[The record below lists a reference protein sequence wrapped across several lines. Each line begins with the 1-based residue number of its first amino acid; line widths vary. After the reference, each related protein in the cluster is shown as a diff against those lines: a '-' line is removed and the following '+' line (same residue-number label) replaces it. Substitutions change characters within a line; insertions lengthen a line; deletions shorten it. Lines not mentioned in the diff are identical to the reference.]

1 MNMMAKKNALG
12 RGLGALI
19 EEAPRAHQPVQSS
32 SVFEIALDQIDVN
45 PYQPR
50 TSFDEEALNDLA
62 ASIKELGIIQP
73 ITVRKTDN
81 GRFQIIS
88 GERRTRAARLAGLK
102 AIPAYVREANDQ
114 GMLEMALVENIQRQD
129 LDSIEIAI
137 SYQRLLEE
145 CNLTQELLSERV
157 GKSRQ
162 TIGNH
167 LRLLR
172 LPAEIQKGIR
182 FGVISMGHARTLI
195 TIEDKELQLQIFEEI
210 ITKDLSVRQVEERIR
225 QIQSGGEF
233 TTTAPEKNTQPKQPS
248 ELSEE
253 YEKLQ
258 EFLTGRFQSP
268 IELKRNTS
276 GKGKIIIHFRNN
288 TELERILGLF
298 ENLNS

>member
-1 MNMMAKKNALG
+1 MCAKKSALG

-19 EEAPRAHQPVQSS
+19 EEAPRAQKPVQNSA
-32 SVFEIALDQIDVN
+32 VVEISLDLIDVN

-50 TSFDEEALNDLA
+50 TTFDEESLNDLA
-62 ASIKELGIIQP
+62 SSIKELGIIQP
-73 ITVRKTDN
+73 ITVRKTEN
-81 GRFQIIS
+81 GRYQIIS
-88 GERRTRAARLAGLK
+88 GERRTRGARLAGLET
-102 AIPAYVREANDQ
+102 IPAYVREADDQ

-129 LDSIEIAI
+129 LDAIEIAI
-137 SYQRLLEE
+137 SYQRLIEE
-145 CNLTQELLSERV
+145 CNLTQESLSERV

-195 TIEDKELQLQIFEEI
+195 TIEDLELQLKIFEEI
-210 ITKDLSVRQVEERIR
+210 ITKELSVRQVEDRIKEIKGNIKGLKSKDSK
-225 QIQSGGEF
+225 QK
-233 TTTAPEKNTQPKQPS
+233 EKPQS
-248 ELSEE
+248 ELVEE

-258 EFLTGRFQSP
+258 KSLTGRFQSP
-268 IELKRNTS
+268 VELKRNTS

-288 TELERILGLF
+288 TEFERILGMF
-298 ENLNS
+298 ENLNP